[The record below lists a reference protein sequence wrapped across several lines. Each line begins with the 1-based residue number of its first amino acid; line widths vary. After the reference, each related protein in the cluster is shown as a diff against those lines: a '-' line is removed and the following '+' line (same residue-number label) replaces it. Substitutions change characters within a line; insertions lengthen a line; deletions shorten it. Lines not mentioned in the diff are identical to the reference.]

1 MRPQLF
7 LFCIGILCY
16 FQDAFAQ
23 TQWIRLDNE
32 KTIIPEYILCSEAG
46 DKYVS
51 VSGRK
56 AILGKKAGEIM
67 WTNLMENNP
76 ELRYFIFWDSKTLFF
91 DHSQNLRL
99 YYRTDYFDAL
109 FNFQQDRFVLD
120 TSSVNQIDHNFQ
132 YKIIYDTL
140 GKSYYFKDD
149 QLFSFLTA
157 YGQSQKIFDK
167 REKIVKAIMVSP
179 SENYVLTQ
187 RSIDSLRLYK
197 LNSSDFKTQLLTE
210 LHNPAGRHQ
219 FAQLT
224 KSGNLFII
232 NGEGLFRFSTQL
244 QQTEKLIIDNAL
256 PTPSHTDAL
265 YLSKKGEL
273 ILKIDSLFYYSS
285 NEGEDWLRLQSFAH
299 HFPQLSEL
307 VKMEIIDS
315 SNALAILDTG
325 CSTLCIEL
333 SETSLGWQVLDPDY
347 SAVNRSLHCV
357 SSSGKIYSAQA
368 SCVVEESTD
377 EAKTWKPTLLF
388 GNRIKQIIR
397 DHSKSLFAISS
408 DGNHLYESMDDGNN
422 WLENTTIQQNNPGLV
437 FQSLNSIAPEF
448 IYLEGVYKDSVN
460 GKLIRHIPIVNFGT
474 GWRLLST
481 AQDSFFRYQ
490 IKYDRKNK
498 MIYSLK
504 KPFENP
510 RFYASDHTGAS
521 FVLKDEFNKFS
532 RVYSYSINDDGHFF
546 INGHLNGVLDLY
558 VSKDLQKFESVNNG
572 QFGKQIINEIYRFN
586 DRIMLAVNFTSFI
599 YISVDGGTNWSEL
612 NEGLGLL
619 EQDVKMIGGIAFGK
633 ADKVY
638 ASMIYDGLY
647 KLDQAIVATNQ
658 WEKDAELSIIP
669 NPLRHE
675 FEIKCDDLNINAT
688 INFFVY
694 TLDGRLVSEF
704 TSKGPDK
711 RFEFP
716 ELLAPGLYHVRMY
729 IDHNKEYHATI
740 IKQ

>member
-7 LFCIGILCY
+7 LFFMVILSY

-51 VSGRK
+51 VAGRK
-56 AILGKKAGEIM
+56 AILGKKAGETK

-132 YKIIYDTL
+132 YEIIYDTL
-140 GKSYYFKDD
+140 GNSYYFKDN

-157 YGQSQKIFDK
+157 YGQTQKIFDK
-167 REKIVKAIMVSP
+167 GEKIVKAIMISP

-187 RSIDSLRLYK
+187 RPSDSLRLYS
-197 LNSSDFKTQLLTE
+197 LNSEDFKTQLLTE
-210 LHNPAGRHQ
+210 INNPVEQHQ

-232 NGEGLFRFSTQL
+232 NDEGLFRFSNQL
-244 QQTEKLIIDNAL
+244 NKTEKLLVDSAL
-256 PTPSHTDAL
+256 PTPYHPDAL

-273 ILKIDSLFYYSS
+273 IVKIDSIFYYSS

-307 VKMEIIDS
+307 VEMEIIDS

-325 CSTLCIEL
+325 CSTICIEL

-347 SAVNRSLHCV
+347 SAVYRSLHCV

-388 GNRIKQIIR
+388 GTSIKQIIR
-397 DHSKSLFAISS
+397 GHSKSLFAISS

-422 WLENTTIQQNNPGLV
+422 WLENTTIQQNKPGLV
-437 FQSLNSIAPEF
+437 FQSLNSFDPGF
-448 IYLEGVYKDSVN
+448 IYLEAVFKDTVTGNVTS
-460 GKLIRHIPIVNFGT
+460 LPIINFGG
-474 GWRLLST
+474 GWMLLSPV
-481 AQDSFFRYQ
+481 QDSFFRYQ

-498 MIYSLK
+498 LIYSLK
-504 KPFENP
+504 NPFENP
-510 RFYASDHTGAS
+510 RFYASDHTGTS
-521 FVLKDEFNKFS
+521 FILKDELNKFS

-546 INGHLNGVLDLY
+546 INGRLNGVLDLY
-558 VSKDLQKFESVNNG
+558 VSKDLQNFESVNNG

-586 DRIMLAVNFTSFI
+586 DGIMLAVNFISFI
-599 YISVDGGTNWSEL
+599 YISVDGGVNWSEL

-619 EQDVKMIGGIAFGK
+619 EQDVRMISGIAFDDAKKG
-633 ADKVY
+633 Y
-638 ASMIYDGLY
+638 AMVIYDGLY
-647 KLDQAIVATNQ
+647 KLDQAIVATSH
-658 WEKDAELSIIP
+658 WDKDAEFSIIP

-675 FEIKCDDLNINAT
+675 FEIKCDDLNMNAT
-688 INFFVY
+688 VNFFIY
-694 TLDGRLVSEF
+694 TLDGQLVSEF

-711 RFEFP
+711 RFDFP
-716 ELLAPGLYHVRMY
+716 EQLAPGLYHVRMY